1 MTLLMRSCPSEN
13 EHASR
18 GLRDGGTHS
27 GEIGRSVDEDRETMG
42 ALDPPAIPTGDEQ
55 PARRRPGGVPPKRV
69 LCRHDRTILRSAHG
83 IHL

>member
-1 MTLLMRSCPSEN
+1 VRYQLGATVEIPAEN

-27 GEIGRSVDEDRETMG
+27 GEIGRSVDENRETMG
-42 ALDPPAIPTGDEQ
+42 ALEPPAIATGDEQ
-55 PARRRPGGVPPKRV
+55 PARRRFT
-69 LCRHDRTILRSAHG
+69 RHDRSILRSAHG